1 MVFDAIL
8 EPIQQIA
15 TNAGLKPDV
24 VVEKCLKLKKG
35 KGYNM
40 ASGEVVSMYDEG
52 IIDPVLVTIS
62 ALKNA
67 ISVSFA
73 ILTTGHAVLEVA

>member
-1 MVFDAIL
+1 
-8 EPIQQIA
+8 
-15 TNAGLKPDV
+15 
-24 VVEKCLKLKKG
+24 
-35 KGYNM
+35 M
-40 ASGEVVSMYDEG
+40 ASGEVVNMYDEG